1 LRISIRNK
9 TLTLFLTIVVIL
21 LASICYYLNFTLS
34 QFLFHNI
41 QDKLIKEANL
51 ATIYVQNNI
60 SSVGSVSKLDTLADT
75 IGEQLDL
82 RVTII
87 NVQGVVLGD
96 SELSVEQVKGIE
108 NHLTRPEISTAF
120 RQGVGESRRYS
131 VTVKQEMLYYARS
144 FSHDNT
150 TSVLRLAIPLF
161 DIQVL
166 SKRLLQT
173 LVFGLIIALFVTAII
188 GFFATKYMTQPLLAI
203 ANVAKGIANGNFSN
217 RTGIYSQD
225 EIGDLAKSIDH
236 MSDQI
241 RMRIDEVS
249 QSRTRLEAVFFNMF
263 DGVMIVDNDGKI
275 KLINDTLKELID
287 LKEEAIDKRPLEVI
301 RTIEIQDIIDDILIK
316 GEAVVKSELRL
327 LLPEERV
334 LLVHATPIKRN
345 DQFDGAVLVFHDV
358 TEIQRLESIRR
369 DFVANVSHELRTP
382 VTSIKGYTETLLDGA
397 IEDKE
402 VATDFL
408 NIIQVD
414 CDRLV
419 KLVDELLDLSKIESG
434 KYDLN
439 KNCVNLSG
447 LIEKVIK
454 HLKKQA
460 AKNNIEMIN
469 DSDKNL
475 SKVLCD
481 EVVIEQVFFNLCENA
496 IKYNKEN
503 GSIKISAEESE
514 SSVTFHIQD
523 TGIGIPDKDLSRIY
537 ERFYRVDKARS
548 REFGGTG
555 LGLSIVKHLIQA
567 HGGDVYVT
575 SQVGV
580 GTTFSFSLPKA

>member
-1 LRISIRNK
+1 MRISIRNK

-87 NVQGVVLGD
+87 NAQGVVLGD

>member
-87 NVQGVVLGD
+87 NAQGVVLGD

-301 RTIEIQDIIDDILIK
+301 RTIEIQNIIDDILIK

>member
-1 LRISIRNK
+1 MRISIRNK

>member
-87 NVQGVVLGD
+87 NAQGVVLGD

>member
-1 LRISIRNK
+1 MRISIRNK

-87 NVQGVVLGD
+87 NAQGVVLGD

-301 RTIEIQDIIDDILIK
+301 RTIEIQNIIDDILIK